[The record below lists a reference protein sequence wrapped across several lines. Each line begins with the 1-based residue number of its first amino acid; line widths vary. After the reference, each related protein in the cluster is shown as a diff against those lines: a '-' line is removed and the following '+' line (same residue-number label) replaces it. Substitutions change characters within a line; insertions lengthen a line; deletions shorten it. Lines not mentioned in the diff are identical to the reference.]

1 MLLSKKETDCPVYK
15 KGDKCN
21 NDTSF
26 IPPFLSFIT
35 ATMGSTISKAKQQL
49 HFKTFVSQA
58 KAPSSPCSTKTEIQ
72 SSTLVLVRS
81 QNKSVSRT
89 RKTKHRRHHHVGKV
103 SVQSKRAKPKYK
115 RVTKSIIGKPTN
127 FKHTGHMGAGDIL
140 ESSVDVS

>member
-1 MLLSKKETDCPVYK
+1 MSLYK
-15 KGDKCN
+15 KGDKCD
-21 NDTSF
+21 NDTFSF
-26 IPPFLSFIT
+26 HSFFLSSINV
-35 ATMGSTISKAKQQL
+35 TMGSTISKTKQKLQ
-49 HFKTFVSQA
+49 FKTFVSQA
-58 KAPSSPCSTKTEIQ
+58 RTPSAPCSTKTAIQ

-81 QNKSVSRT
+81 QNKSASRA
-89 RKTKHRRHHHVGKV
+89 RKSKHRRHHHVGKV

>member
-1 MLLSKKETDCPVYK
+1 
-15 KGDKCN
+15 
-21 NDTSF
+21 
-26 IPPFLSFIT
+26 
-35 ATMGSTISKAKQQL
+35 MGSTISKAKQQL
-49 HFKTFVSQA
+49 HFKTFVPQA
-58 KAPSSPCSTKTEIQ
+58 KTPSSPCSTKTEIQ
-72 SSTLVLVRS
+72 SATLVLVRS
-81 QNKSVSRT
+81 QNKSVSRA